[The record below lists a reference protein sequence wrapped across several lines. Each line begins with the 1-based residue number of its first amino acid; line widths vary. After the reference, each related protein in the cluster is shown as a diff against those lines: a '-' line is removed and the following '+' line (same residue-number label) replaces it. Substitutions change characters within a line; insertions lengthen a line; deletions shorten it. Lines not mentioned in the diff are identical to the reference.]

1 MSSTAEYSDHDAQA
15 AQPPAVWSHARAMEF
30 WFGCI
35 NYEQRVPQPADLKL
49 DRMRILLARL
59 GNPQQRLRILHVA
72 GSKGK
77 GSTAAMVAAIL
88 REAGYRAGLFTS
100 PHL

>member
-1 MSSTAEYSDHDAQA
+1 MTYEEALAFWYGRIDYERR
-15 AQPPAVWSHARAMEF
+15 QPRP
-30 WFGCI
+30 G
-35 NYEQRVPQPADLKL
+35 DLKL
-49 DRMRILLARL
+49 DRMRALLARL

-77 GSTAAMVAAIL
+77 GSTSAVLAAIL

-100 PHL
+100 PLS